1 MPLAAWVGLQF
12 KPKLKISNCFPQSA
26 FLMYF
31 DIHLPL
37 PPKKQTVGLDAVQIW
52 ERVYLLLD
60 FRKPVQWLKFKI
72 PWVET
77 VL

>member
-1 MPLAAWVGLQF
+1 
-12 KPKLKISNCFPQSA
+12 
-26 FLMYF
+26 MYF